1 MSVIIQGYQLRI
13 GQFGQQ
19 IIKGPLVLPAT
30 GVTATIA
37 TVAGGSVLVTSMLG
51 LVTTATTATSASLS
65 IGTAPTVGTP
75 QVAGIAAA
83 APITSLQVGTWI
95 GALVN
100 AGAAGTL
107 VVGGTAG
114 NAIFLPT
121 PFLVSA
127 GTITWTGSVGT
138 NTGQIKWYFTYV
150 PLDNGATLS

>member
-13 GQFGQQ
+13 SQFGAQV
-19 IIKGPLVLPAT
+19 IKGPSLLPQT
-30 GVTATIA
+30 TTATIA
-37 TVAGGSVLVTSMLG
+37 TVSGGAILVTSMLG
-51 LVTTATTATSASLS
+51 LVTVATGATATNLSL
-65 IGTAPTVGTP
+65 GTTPSVGT
-75 QVAGIAAA
+75 QQNAGIAANGA
-83 APITSLQVGTWI
+83 VASLQAGTWI

-127 GTITWTGSVGT
+127 GAITWTTSA
-138 NTGQIKWYFTYV
+138 NDTGQVKWYFNYV
-150 PLDNGATLS
+150 PLDIGASLS